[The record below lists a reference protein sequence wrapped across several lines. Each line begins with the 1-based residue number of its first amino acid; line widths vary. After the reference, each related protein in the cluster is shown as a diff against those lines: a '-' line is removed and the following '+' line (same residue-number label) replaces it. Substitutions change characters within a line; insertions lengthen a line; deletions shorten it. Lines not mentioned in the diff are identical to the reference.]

1 MRTRSGNTYE
11 YGVNTL
17 SMKMEIEKPCRVK
30 KKSTKK
36 IQKNLENDFDN
47 LVNLFSNNL
56 FIEKNSFDMELDNII
71 EQFDKSC
78 SMKNKK
84 KKKRYPMLGSCK
96 RKRKQK
102 KNNK

>member
-11 YGVNTL
+11 YGVNIL

-30 KKSTKK
+30 KTSTKK
-36 IQKNLENDFDN
+36 IKKNLENDFDN

-71 EQFDKSC
+71 EKFNKSC
-78 SMKNKK
+78 SIKNKK
-84 KKKRYPMLGSCK
+84 KKKRYPMLGSRK
-96 RKRKQK
+96 RKRK
-102 KNNK
+102 KN